1 MTVTMTTAGSR
12 IAGSGRIPVENP
24 AFGEVF
30 ADAPACTPDEVD
42 AVVGAAAS
50 AWPAWRALSEDTRRG
65 LLRDCGAALS
75 AHAAEIAGLL
85 TREQGKPLNE
95 ATAEVRLAC
104 DWFRHTAA
112 LTLGPP
118 ERAADDAG
126 ADVVVERVP
135 RGVVAAV
142 APSNFPVILSV
153 VKIAPA
159 LLAGNTVVLKPS
171 PVCPLSTLRMGEVIG
186 PCLPGGVLS
195 VISGGADVGAALTGH
210 RDVRMVSFTGS
221 VGSGRRIARTA
232 AASFTHVVLELGGND
247 ACVVLPDT
255 DLAAVAGQIF
265 RRSMVNAGQFCAAI
279 KRVYVSRRQQG
290 QLVEALV
297 AAAEALTIGDGS
309 VPGTDLGPVVSREQ
323 RDHVSA
329 LVTQARQAGAR
340 VVTGGT
346 PLDRPGYF
354 YAPTVLTDL
363 PAGTRLEAD
372 EQFGPVIPVIAYDD
386 VSEAVARANATPFGL
401 GGSVWGDETTACE
414 VAALL
419 DCGTTWVN
427 THGELR
433 HDVPFGGTRSSGV
446 GVEYGHWGLLE
457 YTRLRVRH
465 VERQRGSARA
475 RSCQP

>member
-186 PCLPGGVLS
+186 PCLPG
-195 VISGGADVGAALTGH
+195 
-210 RDVRMVSFTGS
+210 
-221 VGSGRRIARTA
+221 
-232 AASFTHVVLELGGND
+232 
-247 ACVVLPDT
+247 
-255 DLAAVAGQIF
+255 
-265 RRSMVNAGQFCAAI
+265 
-279 KRVYVSRRQQG
+279 
-290 QLVEALV
+290 
-297 AAAEALTIGDGS
+297 
-309 VPGTDLGPVVSREQ
+309 
-323 RDHVSA
+323 
-329 LVTQARQAGAR
+329 
-340 VVTGGT
+340 
-346 PLDRPGYF
+346 
-354 YAPTVLTDL
+354 
-363 PAGTRLEAD
+363 
-372 EQFGPVIPVIAYDD
+372 
-386 VSEAVARANATPFGL
+386 
-401 GGSVWGDETTACE
+401 
-414 VAALL
+414 
-419 DCGTTWVN
+419 
-427 THGELR
+427 
-433 HDVPFGGTRSSGV
+433 
-446 GVEYGHWGLLE
+446 
-457 YTRLRVRH
+457 
-465 VERQRGSARA
+465 
-475 RSCQP
+475 